1 MAAKRSIQR
10 SSHKSKVP
18 MPAWRQGLVLLA
30 LMPAALGIL
39 LIVCAGFDFLVW
51 DTVREQ
57 VAMGGFYILLTFA
70 LSNAVQKDWKLA
82 AGWITVGVAA
92 WLALNRPEMEAKVA
106 AAVLIGLAVA
116 LLTAEFLR
124 RRRQYLSE
132 KKG

>member
-1 MAAKRSIQR
+1 
-10 SSHKSKVP
+10 